1 MDWALDRTEETITAA
16 PFKSVGVAVAIVAA
30 IGLVVALAGGSS
42 RRDASE

>member
-1 MDWALDRTEETITAA
+1 
-16 PFKSVGVAVAIVAA
+16 VAIGAA